1 MWKKRYVIL
10 WLVIANTNVI
20 KKELGKYMNTR
31 KTSWIGITI
40 YSTENTVPRKLAP
53 ENAQVLRDGMA
64 VEDEQSWFCLTPG
77 KALLGSML
85 WYEKNGEW
93 VQAEWTGTMWQLP
106 GDAMS
111 SRANCRTPLCTA
123 KTRIAFAKKGEWPTE
138 EQKRVLAVHFLK
150 NRKEPCHAES

>member
-1 MWKKRYVIL
+1 MHMD
-10 WLVIANTNVI
+10 T
-20 KKELGKYMNTR
+20 M

-40 YSTENTVPRKLAP
+40 YTTEDTIPRKLAP
-53 ENAQVLRDGMA
+53 ENEQVLRDGRA
-64 VEDEQSWFCLTPG
+64 VLDGQNWFYLTPG
-77 KALLGSML
+77 KALLGSVL
-85 WYEKNGEW
+85 WYEKNREW

-123 KTRIAFAKKGEWPTE
+123 KTCIAFAKKGELPTE

-150 NRKEPCHAES
+150 NRKEPHHAES